1 MKCARSAEIF
11 LPCFISRSGSAF
23 IAFQLSRKTQ
33 AKPCLGQT
41 LFPAEDSDSY
51 MQTVQ
56 VAAKTPKGT
65 FWFWASPKGHISS
78 PKGHCALWYRPSEN
92 TDSYPCSRLCTC
104 YVIYAL
110 MVRSLGEYVPN
121 TGLVGFS
128 LNPKYSKY
136 AGWQISDLFT
146 QALSEN
152 AADLCLP
159 GKRPFSGLSSCALLP
174 CLMCELD

>member
-1 MKCARSAEIF
+1 MCAQRGKIF
-11 LPCFISRSGSAF
+11 TLFFSRSGSAF

-33 AKPCLGQT
+33 AKPCLGQC

-92 TDSYPCSRLCTC
+92 TGSMPLCMRNC
-104 YVIYAL
+104 MA
-110 MVRSLGEYVPN
+110 SLHAQRTWN
-121 TGLVGFS
+121 TQCICR
-128 LNPKYSKY
+128 K
-136 AGWQISDLFT
+136 ISDALAT
-146 QALSEN
+146 QIATGATCMSTL
-152 AADLCLP
+152 
-159 GKRPFSGLSSCALLP
+159 
-174 CLMCELD
+174 